1 MGNQDNITLV
11 SGFWDVVGAHTQRT
25 ASAWLINTMK
35 INQRMY
41 FFCDEATKPYIEKC
55 REGRETIFV
64 IHNFADFYVKGIY
77 NDAWRKDNME
87 EIPSY
92 HYGMTLAERMNLIK
106 MAKDADGN
114 NATPYYVWY
123 DPLFEPYRNSVPSN
137 ARLNF
142 DDTPAFLCSRI
153 GVSLHYPE
161 EEEKVVDG
169 NAYIVH
175 KEMVDDIFLYYY
187 NLLKRNYRLVDKRE
201 LRTDETIMSVIYKD
215 MPTLFYDMSAGPGSN
230 LLMIYTM

>member
-64 IHNFADFYVKGIY
+64 IHNLEDFYVNGIY
-77 NDAWRKDNME
+77 NEAWCKDYRQ

-92 HYGMTLAERMNLIK
+92 HYGMSLAERMNLIK
-106 MAKDADGN
+106 MAKDADD

-142 DDTPAFLCSRI
+142 HNTPAFLDTRV
-153 GVSLHYPE
+153 GVSGYYPE
-161 EEEKVVDG
+161 QDDKLVDG
-169 NAYIVH
+169 SSYVFH
-175 KEMVDDIFLYYY
+175 KDMIDDIFLYYY
-187 NLLKRNYRLVDKRE
+187 NLLKTNYFLVAKRE
-201 LRTDETIMSVIYKD
+201 LRSDETIMSLIYKS
-215 MPTLFYDMSAGPGSN
+215 MPTLFYEMASGPGGN
-230 LLMIYTM
+230 LLNIYNM